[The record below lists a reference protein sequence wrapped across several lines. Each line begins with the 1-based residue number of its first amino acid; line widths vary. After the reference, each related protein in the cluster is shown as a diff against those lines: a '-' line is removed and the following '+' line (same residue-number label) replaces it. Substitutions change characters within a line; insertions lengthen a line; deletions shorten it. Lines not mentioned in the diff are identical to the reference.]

1 MIKRSIYSKL
11 QEEISNPEILILL
24 GARHVGKTTLLQALD
39 KDCRNKGIKTNFFD
53 LEQPQILARFNLS
66 DEEIQKKITSS
77 GKVIFIDEF
86 QYIANASKIFKAIYD
101 SPTSVKIVCSGSSS
115 LKIHK
120 HLKES
125 LAGRRFLYRIFPLSF
140 HELHSQSKTDLE
152 KYLIYG
158 GMPGLTKTDS
168 EERKQQLLVELLS
181 SYIMKDVKA
190 LVKEENL
197 RAFNHLLYLLAE
209 NQGALLSIHSIANQ
223 IKMSSKTINRYLDIL
238 EGTYVNFRIFSYS
251 KNLGNELKKSCKSY
265 FYDIGIRN
273 ALLKDFSPFQQR
285 SDKRVL
291 LETFVFLCLQ
301 SRLKPNMDLK
311 FWRTKDGEEVD
322 FILLKDR
329 KPFPIEVKSKLNSMQ
344 IPKGI
349 RRFLKRYPET
359 KKAIVINEHITDT
372 AAYNST
378 EVNFLTFEK
387 FANDKAFGMLFEL

>member
-1 MIKRSIYSKL
+1 
-11 QEEISNPEILILL
+11 
-24 GARHVGKTTLLQALD
+24 
-39 KDCRNKGIKTNFFD
+39 
-53 LEQPQILARFNLS
+53 
-66 DEEIQKKITSS
+66 
-77 GKVIFIDEF
+77 
-86 QYIANASKIFKAIYD
+86 
-101 SPTSVKIVCSGSSS
+101 
-115 LKIHK
+115 
-120 HLKES
+120 
-125 LAGRRFLYRIFPLSF
+125 
-140 HELHSQSKTDLE
+140 
-152 KYLIYG
+152 
-158 GMPGLTKTDS
+158 MPGLTKTDS

-285 SDKRVL
+285 SDKGVL

-329 KPFPIEVKSKLNSMQ
+329 KPFPIEVKSKLSSMQ